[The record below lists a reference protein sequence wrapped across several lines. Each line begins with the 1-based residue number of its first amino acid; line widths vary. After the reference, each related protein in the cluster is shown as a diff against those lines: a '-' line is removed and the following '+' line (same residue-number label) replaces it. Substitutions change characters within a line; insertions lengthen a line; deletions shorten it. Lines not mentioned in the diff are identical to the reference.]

1 MFTHIYDHMY
11 ILFSGHY
18 RSYTQEIIVI
28 GQYSGRTTFQMGHA
42 ATQVSALERDG
53 TKVQHNS
60 LRGPAVSDCTVTFK
74 GCIGW
79 FHSVYWRN
87 SLEPCLG
94 EPVVL
99 LFRPQILQVLEII
112 PPRKVKETK
121 WPWICKIL
129 QGKDFFF
136 GLRSWEALRLQ
147 SLIVEDVSIWV
158 FLMIGKLLKARHLM
172 MFQMTSSFQ
181 PVVSRRERS
190 QPPRKS
196 KSNNC
201 ELHLIALI
209 NWFTLLQPEKCMPVL
224 PGTSRSTAR
233 SATLFT
239 RTTESPGCFARR
251 IFHLFHEWFLWAL
264 LGDLRL
270 RVDKR
275 SWDQRCL
282 MYMVP
287 FLVISSWTD
296 PGWHKSHANWI
307 QLANCVCTEEERVDW
322 RRSKTN
328 RLERTINYPCVDVL
342 NMTDLN
348 CRVLFTRRSG

>member
-1 MFTHIYDHMY
+1 
-11 ILFSGHY
+11 
-18 RSYTQEIIVI
+18 
-28 GQYSGRTTFQMGHA
+28 
-42 ATQVSALERDG
+42 
-53 TKVQHNS
+53 
-60 LRGPAVSDCTVTFK
+60 
-74 GCIGW
+74 
-79 FHSVYWRN
+79 
-87 SLEPCLG
+87 
-94 EPVVL
+94 
-99 LFRPQILQVLEII
+99 
-112 PPRKVKETK
+112 
-121 WPWICKIL
+121 
-129 QGKDFFF
+129 
-136 GLRSWEALRLQ
+136 
-147 SLIVEDVSIWV
+147 
-158 FLMIGKLLKARHLM
+158 MIGKLFARHLM

-196 KSNNC
+196 MSNNC
-201 ELHLIALI
+201 ERCFPLHLI
-209 NWFTLLQPEKCMPVL
+209 TLLQPEKCMPVL

-264 LGDLRL
+264 LTDLRL

-307 QLANCVCTEEERVDW
+307 QLA
-322 RRSKTN
+322 
-328 RLERTINYPCVDVL
+328 RLVFALRKSEWIGGDPKQTGWKKPETILV
-342 NMTDLN
+342 
-348 CRVLFTRRSG
+348 